1 MHDLAELARL
11 RSDVRAAQTH
21 AAFARLADAISAE
34 ASGACIGRHHAAFTR
49 RLGPP
54 GPRIRNLA
62 IAAMAIVALAAVA
75 LAAMAAITLGQGGRS
90 TSDGTA
96 ATRLTPA
103 PPGTWWTYAMPSV
116 GVATSAAR
124 LVAYATK
131 AAAKAPLFPVPK
143 PTDWYY
149 TETLGPEP
157 PYKPAIDQYWQQI
170 GTYRAADAASC
181 PALSPGLNREHQP
194 RPSATSC
201 GMITASPG
209 NAKLSYTRAGGP
221 GAGLVGWPG
230 NWTTMY
236 RYLAHL
242 PASIPALRA
251 VILANVKH
259 DHPKNLPSAASE
271 GLIVGTFHTI
281 SALLNAFAVP
291 QRLQAELYGVLV
303 SLPGVRF
310 DKSVKDGVGR
320 AGVGL
325 YVVQGG
331 WDKQEII
338 VDPKTYAYMGTVA
351 IAVRTYTER
360 CSGMCWPK
368 VTHYRKGEV
377 IGWSVRLAQGIVQQ
391 AGQIPGR

>member
-21 AAFARLADAISAE
+21 SACARLTDAIAAE
-34 ASGACIGRHHAAFTR
+34 ASGARTTRHPVGFTT
-49 RLGPP
+49 PP
-54 GPRIRNLA
+54 GLPGHRIRNLA
-62 IAAMAIVALAAVA
+62 IAALAVVALAAATAV
-75 LAAMAAITLGQGGRS
+75 TVGQAGR
-90 TSDGTA
+90 TTPDGQA
-96 ATRLTPA
+96 ATRPTQA
-103 PPGTWWTYAMPSV
+103 PPGTWWTYSMPSV
-116 GVATSAAR
+116 GVATSAAK
-124 LVAYATK
+124 LVAYSTK

-157 PYKPAIDQYWQQI
+157 PWKPAIDQHWQQI
-170 GTYRAADAASC
+170 GTYRAADAVSC
-181 PALSPGLNREHQP
+181 PALSHASNSEHQLS
-194 RPSATSC
+194 PSATRC

-221 GAGLVGWPG
+221 GAGLVGWPCCW
-230 NWTTMY
+230 NTMY

-251 VILANVKH
+251 VILSNVKH

-271 GLIVGTFHTI
+271 GLTLGSFDTI
-281 SALLNAFAVP
+281 FALLNAFAVP

-303 SLPGVRF
+303 SLPGIRF
-310 DKSVKDGVGR
+310 DRSVKDGAGQ

-325 YVVQGG
+325 YFVQDG
-331 WDKQEII
+331 WDKHEII
-338 VDPKTYAYMGTVA
+338 VNPKTYAYMGMKDVA
-351 IAVRTYTER
+351 IRAHTSR

-377 IGWSVRLAQGIVQQ
+377 IDWGVQLAQGIVQH
-391 AGQIPGR
+391 AGQLPGR